1 MNNNFVF
8 QFHNG
13 SIKRFFKSTRYIQKN
28 WFQFHNGSIK
38 SWRNDSSASN
48 QTWFQFHNGS
58 IKRREGA
65 IGYE

>member
-38 SWRNDSSASN
+38 SETITISVP
-48 QTWFQFHNGS
+48 
-58 IKRREGA
+58 
-65 IGYE
+65 YE